1 MPVCDVQHTDSRVE
15 RRRSLCSRYHRDVS
29 QGGRVTQLNNSSPQQ
44 RLRIVQRTIA
54 ERGTVRIDELAGE
67 LGVSEMTIR
76 RDLEE
81 LEALGVARRVR
92 GGASAVGPEPFAAR
106 QSHNAK
112 AKGRI
117 ADKLLGLVP
126 LSGTVAF
133 DASTTVHRLAATIN
147 GARDLIVVTNGLDSF
162 DALNGKPG
170 VTTVLSGGLKEP
182 RTGSL
187 VGSHAIQCATSFL
200 YDLFVCSGA
209 ALDPE
214 VGSSEASLEEAEVKR
229 AFAST
234 SRQIV
239 FAADHSKLGTRARAR
254 MFSLEEVGLL
264 VSDLD
269 PDDRRLDPY
278 RDQVE
283 LR

>member
-1 MPVCDVQHTDSRVE
+1 VA
-15 RRRSLCSRYHRDVS
+15 HR
-29 QGGRVTQLNNSSPQQ
+29 NNSSPQE

-54 ERGTVRIDELAGE
+54 ERGTVRIDELADE
-67 LGVSEMTIR
+67 LCVSEMTIR
-76 RDLEE
+76 RDLDE

-92 GGASAVGPEPFAAR
+92 GG
-106 QSHNAK
+106 
-112 AKGRI
+112 
-117 ADKLLGLVP
+117 DKLVP
-126 LSGTVAF
+126 LIPPSGTVAL
-133 DASTTVHRLAATIN
+133 DASTTVHRLAASIE

-162 DALNGKPG
+162 EALNGKRG
-170 VTTVLSGGLKEP
+170 VTTLLCGGLREA

-187 VGSHAIQCATSFL
+187 VGSPAIQCATSFL
-200 YDLFVCSGA
+200 YDLFVCSAA

-239 FAADHSKLGTRARAR
+239 LATDHSKLGTRASAR
-254 MFSLEEVGLL
+254 MFSLNEVDLL
-264 VSDLD
+264 VTDLD
-269 PDDRRLDPY
+269 PKERRLDPY
-278 RDQVE
+278 REQVD